1 MKRYVSLLALL
12 FLGVSLAIAQV
23 SGPQR
28 KDQRPLRDRLWFG
41 GGVGLSFGT
50 VTSISVEPMVG
61 YFIDQKN
68 KLSAGLGFSYWYY
81 SDNRY
86 QPTYTQDGYGYRLFS
101 RYRPIPQLFAH
112 AEFLHLN
119 TEGYNIFEN
128 SLTRMWIPH
137 ILVGGGYVQTIGGRS
152 SMYFQVLWEVMQDPN
167 SIYRNQGPII
177 SAGVGIGF

>member
-1 MKRYVSLLALL
+1 MKRLALVL
-12 FLGVSLAIAQV
+12 PTLLLVASTVIGQATRA
-23 SGPQR
+23 PR
-28 KDQRPLRDRLWFG
+28 DTRPLSERLWFG

-61 YFIDQKN
+61 YFIDPKN
-68 KLSAGLGFSYWYY
+68 KLSAGLGLSYWYY

-86 QPTYTQDGYGYRLFS
+86 QPTYTQDGFGYRIFS

-119 TEGYNIFEN
+119 TEAYNIFEN

-152 SMYFQVLWEVMQDPN
+152 SIYFQVLWEVMQDPN